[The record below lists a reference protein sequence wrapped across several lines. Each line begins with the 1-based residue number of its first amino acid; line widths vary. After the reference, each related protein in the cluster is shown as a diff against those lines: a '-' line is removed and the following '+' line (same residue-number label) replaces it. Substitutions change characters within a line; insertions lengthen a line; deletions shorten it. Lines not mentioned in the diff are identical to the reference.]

1 MEKKKIIEF
10 LKEAELSGVEEISY
24 KDNGLFV
31 VKFFY
36 DYDDDEV
43 EAARAY
49 ANDECDEEEEGEV
62 WYDEFFMPYLN
73 DIAVDNVGDVV
84 EDVMAEF
91 EIGAQFVSY
100 GIDEEEFENN
110 EFIAV
115 FFEEGKD
122 INIDDILDELEV

>member
-10 LKEAELSGVEEISY
+10 LKSSELTGIEELEH
-24 KDNGLFV
+24 KDKELV
-31 VKFFY
+31 VVRFFY
-36 DYDDDEV
+36 DYDEDEV

-49 ANDECDEEEEGEV
+49 ANDESEEEEEGEV

-73 DIAVDNVGDVV
+73 DLAVDNVGDVM
-84 EDVMAEF
+84 EDIMAEF
-91 EIGAQFVSY
+91 EIEGQYVSY

-115 FFEEGKD
+115 FYQEGKD
-122 INIDDILDELEV
+122 VNIDDVLDELEK